1 MNSEA
6 QKEIEKTV
14 KSYDRENITIATI
27 GSHTALQI
35 LKGAKEL
42 GFKTL
47 VICKKGRDLVYKRFR
62 VADEVISVND
72 YSGVVSKEVVEKL
85 KEKNSIII
93 PHGSFVEYVGI
104 DAIEN
109 NFDVPIFGNRYIMR
123 WEADRNQER
132 EWFERASIKQPKVF
146 ASPEQID
153 RLCMIKFPG
162 ARGGRDYFVAKNER
176 TFWKKTKALLEA
188 KKITQEDLKQVTI
201 QEYVPGA
208 NLYVSYFSSF
218 LNNDVEIF
226 GMDRRYETNI
236 DGLTRISALDQL
248 EIYGDPK
255 FEPSYVVAG
264 NFPLVARESLLEKM
278 FKMGD
283 SVVKISKEICPPGL
297 FGPFCLELMVTHN
310 LDLIVFE
317 ISARIVAGTNPY
329 IDGSPYSYLLY
340 GNNMSM
346 GKRIA
351 LEIKTAIEK
360 DKLEEVVT

>member
-1 MNSEA
+1 MSEI
-6 QKEIEKTV
+6 KSEIEKAV
-14 KSYDRENITIATI
+14 KGYDRENITIATI

-47 VICKKGRDLVYKRFR
+47 VVCKKRRDLVYRRFR

-85 KEKNSIII
+85 REKNSIVI
-93 PHGSFVEYVGI
+93 PHGSFVEYVEA
-104 DAIEN
+104 DKIEN
-109 NFDVPIFGNRYIMR
+109 NFAVPIFGNRNIMR
-123 WEADRNQER
+123 WEADREKER
-132 EWFERASIKQPKVF
+132 EWFEKANIKQPKIF
-146 ASPEQID
+146 TSPEQID
-153 RLCMIKFPG
+153 RLCIIKFPG
-162 ARGGRDYFVAKNER
+162 ARGGRDYFVVKNER
-176 TFWKKTKALLEA
+176 TFWKKTRALLEA
-188 KKITQEDLKQVTI
+188 KKITQEDVKRVTI
-201 QEYVPGA
+201 QEYVSGV

-248 EIYGDPK
+248 EVYGDAK

-264 NFPLVARESLLEKM
+264 NFPLVARESLLDKM

-297 FGPFCLELMVTHN
+297 FGPFCLELMVNHN